1 VSLALTAV
9 AYLVCGAFWG
19 FLVAN
24 LPKRSGYGSRHAH
37 FLRLIV
43 HGFCP
48 MLFFVSIRT
57 VEVTL
62 LYRVPHPVSLLLYV
76 WLIIF
81 FVGFVGTY
89 YLTPLRPRKE
99 SS

>member
-1 VSLALTAV
+1 MSLVLTAV

-19 FLVAN
+19 VIVAS
-24 LPKRSGYGSRHAH
+24 LPTRSSYGSRHAH
-37 FLRLIV
+37 LSRLLV

-62 LYRVPHPVSLLLYV
+62 AYRVPYAITLLLYV
-76 WLIIF
+76 WLITF
-81 FVGFVGTY
+81 FAGFIGTY
-89 YLTPLRPRKE
+89 YLTPIRLRKE
-99 SS
+99 TP